1 LGDGDTQQIRKG
13 LLSGSTPARRGAAHL
28 IVLEGGQVGRRYVVE
43 DSVTIGR
50 IESVSIQ
57 IDDPMASRRHSLIRS
72 DGKEWRI
79 VDLGSQ
85 NGTWVNAHR
94 VEDQPLHFGDR
105 IQVGETLFLF
115 SHRDP
120 LEERVR
126 HRQKLETLGRLGA
139 GVAHDINNL
148 LGSILANADMVA
160 LIARET
166 GVAAGV
172 SAGVSAGA
180 GAGVETV
187 DPGAAERARSLAEM
201 SECLED
207 IRTAAHRGADLT
219 KRILDQAR
227 HGSSEDTTVDLSG
240 VVHESVVLVR
250 RTFDS
255 SIQIEEHVV
264 PGVMVRGNRSS
275 LHQVVMNLLVNARD
289 ALPAGGHVEV
299 RLGPADPA
307 TVMSAEVGGEV
318 GFAGQHA
325 LLEVRDSGTGIPEAI
340 QSRIFE
346 PFFST
351 KPADRGS
358 GLGLATVAEIVAEHG
373 GRVSFDTKAERG
385 TLFRVVLPALNTR
398 NEKPPM
404 LTPHIGITVPT
415 PRKAVDGMILVVD
428 DDPLVRRSLVR
439 VLTRDGHKVAD
450 AESGRAALDLYGSLA
465 GEIRLVLLDLDMPE
479 LDGEATFAELRR
491 LDPAVRVLFLTG
503 LCDETRRDALLGA
516 GACGLLTKPCDSDV
530 LRRVVRQESGVSPAT
545 KLPPR
550 VL

>member
-1 LGDGDTQQIRKG
+1 M
-13 LLSGSTPARRGAAHL
+13 
-28 IVLEGGQVGRRYVVE
+28 GRRYVVE

-50 IESVSIQ
+50 IESTSIQ
-57 IDDPMASRRHSLIRS
+57 IDDPMASRRHAMVRD
-72 DGKEWRI
+72 DGKTWRI

-85 NGTWVNAHR
+85 NGTWVNGQR

-148 LGSILANADMVA
+148 LGSILANADMVSQ
-160 LIARET
+160 IASE
-166 GVAAGV
+166 GG
-172 SAGVSAGA
+172 
-180 GAGVETV
+180 
-187 DPGAAERARSLAEM
+187 PGTSLEM
-201 SECLED
+201 QECLED
-207 IRTAAHRGADLT
+207 IRTAARRGADLT
-219 KRILDQAR
+219 RRILDQAR

-240 VVHESVVLVR
+240 VVHESVLLVR

-255 SIQIEEHVV
+255 SIKIEEHVA

-289 ALPAGGHVEV
+289 ALPSGGQVEV

-307 TVMSAEVGGEV
+307 TVMSDEVGSEV

-325 LLEVRDSGTGIPEAI
+325 LLEVKDSGTGIPESI
-340 QSRIFE
+340 QGRIFE

-358 GLGLATVAEIVAEHG
+358 GLGLATVAEIVSEHG
-373 GRVSFDTKAERG
+373 GRVSFDTKTGRG

-404 LTPHIGITVPT
+404 LTPHVGITVPT
-415 PRKAVDGMILVVD
+415 RRKAADGMILVVD
-428 DDPLVRRSLVR
+428 DDPLVRRSLLR

-450 AESGRAALDLYGSLA
+450 AQNGREALEAYKTLA
-465 GEIRLVLLDLDMPE
+465 GEIRLVLLDLDMPD
-479 LDGEATFAELRR
+479 LDGEATFTELRR
-491 LDPAVRVLFLTG
+491 IDPAVRVLFLTG
-503 LCDETRRDALLGA
+503 LCDDTRRDALLSA

-530 LRRVVRQESGVSPAT
+530 LRRVVREESGLSPVA
-545 KLPPR
+545 KQPPR